1 LLADELPD
9 DVLAAEPDELAEL
22 EPADAA
28 VPELWVE
35 PGSVAAIAPAA
46 TTPATPTPAVTA
58 DSRFMPRRLSADG
71 GSGRSPGLLGI
82 GRSFPCWVGR
92 RGATPVGRAGWC
104 ATNDD
109 ASASAGVPMAWF

>member
-1 LLADELPD
+1 
-9 DVLAAEPDELAEL
+9 
-22 EPADAA
+22 
-28 VPELWVE
+28 
-35 PGSVAAIAPAA
+35 VAAIAPAA

-92 RGATPVGRAGWC
+92 RGATPVAAGRLVRYQRRCVSECRG
-104 ATNDD
+104 TY
-109 ASASAGVPMAWF
+109 GVVLNYF